1 MKLTTIRVLATRFEE
16 AVAFYRDVLGI
27 PIRADAGVYVAFDA
41 GGFELGIYSRDRMAG
56 IVSSMTPKPTAP
68 NDRLLINLEVEDL
81 EATMSALSAKGV
93 VFETQA
99 HDQPEWGMRVVHLR
113 DPEGN
118 LIELYER
125 LRSAAPTM

>member
-1 MKLTTIRVLATRFEE
+1 MKLTTIRVLATTFDDT
-16 AVAFYRDVLGI
+16 VAFYRDVLGI

-41 GGFELGIYSRDRMAG
+41 GGFELGIYGREKMAG
-56 IVSSMTPKPTAP
+56 IVGSMSQEPSAT
-68 NDRLLINLEVEDL
+68 NDGLLINLEVEDL
-81 EATMSALSAKGV
+81 EATMSTLSARGV
-93 VFETQA
+93 TFETEA

-125 LRSAAPTM
+125 LRNAAPTT